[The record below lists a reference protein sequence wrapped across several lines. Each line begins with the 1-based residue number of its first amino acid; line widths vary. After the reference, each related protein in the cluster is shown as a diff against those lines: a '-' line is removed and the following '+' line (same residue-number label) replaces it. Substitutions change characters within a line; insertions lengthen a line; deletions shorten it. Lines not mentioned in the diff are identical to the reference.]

1 MVFNPQ
7 AFPAIGDI
15 GGDNACEVDVSGG
28 SEMV

>member
-15 GGDNACEVDVSGG
+15 GGGNAYKVDISGG